1 MLDKSENLIGEDTV
15 WETAVDLVIAPDQ
28 RLSPTQRAII
38 ETDFGMVDG
47 QLVIPSRQALVKYVL
62 QRYQIDP
69 KNLDPKPEA
78 QQIVVKN
85 LQELKPWLY
94 D

>member
-1 MLDKSENLIGEDTV
+1 MIKLDALFFHIHLKYRRDRSIQANGHCSFSIHNLDKWTSRVE
-15 WETAVDLVIAPDQ
+15 
-28 RLSPTQRAII
+28 
-38 ETDFGMVDG
+38 
-47 QLVIPSRQALVKYVL
+47 IPSRQALVKYVL

-78 QQIVVKN
+78 QQVVIAN
-85 LQELKPWLY
+85 LNALKPWLY

>member
-1 MLDKSENLIGEDTV
+1 
-15 WETAVDLVIAPDQ
+15 
-28 RLSPTQRAII
+28 
-38 ETDFGMVDG
+38 MVDG
-47 QLVIPSRQALVKYVL
+47 QLVIPSRQALVRYVL
-62 QRYQIDP
+62 QSYQIDP

>member
-1 MLDKSENLIGEDTV
+1 MIKLDALFFHIHLKYRRDRSIQASGHYSFGTHNLDKWTSRVE
-15 WETAVDLVIAPDQ
+15 
-28 RLSPTQRAII
+28 
-38 ETDFGMVDG
+38 
-47 QLVIPSRQALVKYVL
+47 IPSRQALVKYVL

-78 QQIVVKN
+78 QQVVIAN
-85 LQELKPWLY
+85 LNALKPWLY